1 MRAAGDEGRVPC
13 LNGVQF
19 CLLSLV
25 SLRDCLWGSHG
36 TLSRRELKG
45 TIHCSCHHPVP
56 GCAPN
61 HLLELLLQ
69 ERIHLSTRSLLAPP
83 PTPLPSAFASTS
95 SPLSCPTKLR
105 LWVLAMQGNS
115 HDLQRTRHFHC
126 HRLFFLLPSFCTLGI
141 FHEVKITM

>member
-1 MRAAGDEGRVPC
+1 MFKWSSVLPPIPSVTQRLFVKLTWDPVQEGAERHNSLLLPSSSARVCPKSFARAASPREYPSCYQESPC
-13 LNGVQF
+13 
-19 CLLSLV
+19 
-25 SLRDCLWGSHG
+25 
-36 TLSRRELKG
+36 
-45 TIHCSCHHPVP
+45 
-56 GCAPN
+56 
-61 HLLELLLQ
+61 
-69 ERIHLSTRSLLAPP
+69 PP